1 MLALLNQKKD
11 WRNAPLVADA
21 QRERPGTPLGCV
33 PSIRPPGEPQPVTL
47 RRLMTWKT
55 FFYDGLLPRLRRQ
68 SPATADAVLGALGRA
83 LACLPHRRR
92 RLNASLTQSRQALG
106 AGWDLRR
113 TRRELASNLVRFTAR
128 DCLLDGLDDDA
139 FHARFDILGFEHVS
153 AALGDGRGAVL
164 LGCHFGG
171 HLAAMHWLYR
181 RGVPLRLLVQRPRHV
196 SADLLD
202 RFDDNTA
209 PAPQRDLFLHW
220 KMPPGEAASRL
231 LHARD
236 ALRRGMAVYLNGDI
250 PWHSENAYPGR
261 LLGREQHFLAI
272 WADLAAIA
280 RAPVVPLFCT
290 HRPDG
295 RFLIAF
301 DAPWD
306 LRGVRP
312 ADAVT
317 RYLARLEQIIATH
330 PADAVVHLT
339 WPAYAPVGHPQSS
352 PLLTPRTD
360 LHPTTATPTLRH
372 SPAPS
377 PSPSPS
383 RPRRAVLGS
392 AD

>member
-1 MLALLNQKKD
+1 M
-11 WRNAPLVADA
+11 
-21 QRERPGTPLGCV
+21 
-33 PSIRPPGEPQPVTL
+33 TL
-47 RRLMTWKT
+47 RRLLTWKT
-55 FFYDGLLPRLRRQ
+55 FFYDGILNGLRRL
-68 SPATADAVLGALGRA
+68 SPATADDTLGALGRS
-83 LACLPHRRR
+83 LARLPHRRR
-92 RLNASLTQSRQALG
+92 RLNASLTQAHQALD

-113 TRRELASNLVRFTAR
+113 TRRELASNLLRFTAR

-139 FHARFDILGFEHVS
+139 FLSRFDILGFEHVS

-202 RFDDNTA
+202 RFDDDTA

-250 PWHSENAYPGR
+250 PWHSDNAYPGR

-272 WADLAAIA
+272 WADLAALA
-280 RAPVVPLFCT
+280 RAPVVPMFCT
-290 HRPDG
+290 HRPGG

-330 PADAVVHLT
+330 PADAVAHLT
-339 WPAYAPVGHPQSS
+339 WPAYAPADNHRPS
-352 PLLTPRTD
+352 TPPST
-360 LHPTTATPTLRH
+360 TTAQPGRGQTTPASRRPPANPAPPA
-372 SPAPS
+372 SPA
-377 PSPSPS
+377 
-383 RPRRAVLGS
+383 RARRAVLGQI
-392 AD
+392 D